1 MIEGYVDGSDITIMN
16 TAYSFPQR
24 DAETGKKI
32 DDFIAI
38 TYKDNKTGRKGH
50 QIIFQPEYTFYITKE
65 GEMVPDHPLFFIE
78 KDKVEPVTVPYN
90 QLERKIAELTGNLEF
105 YQYNIQNKNR
115 SENRK
120 LHTDPRIFFSDV
132 NIEDHYRF
140 KFSQLYTNNI
150 TKLHKA
156 FYDIECDTRYMAGT
170 FVESGECPINMIS
183 LHDDTLDRTV
193 SFILRDKR
201 NPLIAE
207 FEKKVSDGLFNQE
220 TIHRFVQKN
229 VGGYKPSV
237 RMKLDKTQYQLLF
250 FDNEIDLIAS
260 FFQMVHQ
267 FDPDFIEGWN
277 SSAFDLQYFID
288 RIYVL
293 GYEPADIMCNQAWE
307 VKMVKN
313 FVDQQHLNEFAER
326 GDYAVISGNPVWLD
340 QMIQFASRR
349 KSKIGSFTS
358 FRLDDIAWSTA
369 KVRKLD
375 YSHITTDIAML
386 PYLDF
391 ETFVLYNIMD
401 VVAQKCIEVKTQDLE
416 YIFSKCIVNNTVYKK
431 GHRQTVYLINR
442 MAMEFDKLGYIIGNN
457 INKWNEKPP
466 KFLGALVG
474 DPLKTN
480 EFSKIKIDGR
490 PIMVADNMMDFD
502 YKSLYPSIMG
512 EFNIAPNTQI
522 GRIDID
528 EKVYENENVY
538 CLDKYS
544 RGGEFIEN
552 MVSDNIIE
560 FCRRWLGLAGI
571 MEFIE
576 DMKEYESKFYQY
588 SAPYRQFR
596 NLECGLKETP
606 IYDCDTVEKAI
617 VVGDDEARA
626 ILFFGTLK
634 QNGLSND
641 YDRICEDC
649 IYLD

>member
-1 MIEGYVDGSDITIMN
+1 MITEYVPGSDITLMN
-16 TAYSFPQR
+16 TIYSFPQKDSKTNKR
-24 DAETGKKI
+24 I
-32 DDFIAI
+32 DDFII
-38 TYKDNKTGRKGH
+38 IVYKDNNTGKKHH
-50 QIIFQPEYTFYITKE
+50 QVIFKPDYTFYITKDDE
-65 GEMVPDHPLFFIE
+65 IVPDHPLFFIQ

-90 QLERKIAELTGNLEF
+90 QLERKIAELTGNMDF
-105 YQYNIQNKNR
+105 YQYNLQNRNR
-115 SENRK
+115 AENRK

-140 KFSQLYTNNI
+140 KFSKLYANNI

-170 FVESGECPINMIS
+170 FVESGECPINMVS
-183 LHDDTLDRTV
+183 LHDETLDRTV

-207 FEKKVSDGLFNQE
+207 FEKEVTDGLFNQD
-220 TIHRFVQKN
+220 TIRDFVQKN
-229 VGGYKPSV
+229 VGGYKPLV

-250 FDNEIDLIAS
+250 FDNEIDLIS
-260 FFQMVHQ
+260 EFFKTVHL
-267 FDPDFIEGWN
+267 FNPDFIEGWN

-288 RIYVL
+288 RIYAL
-293 GYEPADIMCNQAWE
+293 GYEPAEIMCDQSWE
-307 VKMVKN
+307 IKMVKN
-313 FVDQQHLNEFAER
+313 FIDRQHLNEFAER
-326 GDYAVISGNPVWLD
+326 GDYAVVSGDPVWLD

-358 FRLDDIAWSTA
+358 FKLDDIAWDTA

-375 YSHITTDIAML
+375 YSHITTDLAML

-391 ETFVLYNIMD
+391 KTFVLYNIMD

-416 YIFSKCIVNNTVYKK
+416 YIFSKCIVNNTVYRK

-442 MAMEFDKLGYIIGNN
+442 MALEFDKLGFIIGNN
-457 INKWNEKPP
+457 TNRWNEKPP

-480 EFSKIKIDGR
+480 DFSKIKIDGR
-490 PIMVADNMMDFD
+490 PIMVADNMMDYD
-502 YKSLYPSIMG
+502 YKALYPSIMG

-560 FCRRWLGLAGI
+560 FCKRWMGLAGI

-588 SAPYRQFR
+588 SAPYHQFK
-596 NLECGLKETP
+596 NLEGGLKESP
-606 IYDCDTVEKAI
+606 IYDCTGIEKAV

-626 ILFFGTLK
+626 ILFFGTLE
-634 QNGLSND
+634 QNGLSNNF
-641 YDRICEDC
+641 DRINDNE
-649 IYLD
+649 IYLK